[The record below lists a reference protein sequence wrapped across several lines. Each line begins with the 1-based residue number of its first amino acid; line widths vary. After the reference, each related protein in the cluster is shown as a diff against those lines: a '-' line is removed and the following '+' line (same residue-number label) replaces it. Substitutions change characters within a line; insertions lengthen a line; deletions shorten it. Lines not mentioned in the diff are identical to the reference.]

1 MTKEQFNKIRKTFN
15 EYKQGK
21 ARLDKRIKD
30 DEDWWKLRNSFEESR
45 FFYTPNDGSN
55 QFHANTGWLHN
66 IIVNKHSDAV
76 DNYPNPVILPRE
88 PGDKEEAKTLSE
100 IIPCILEQNDFE
112 EVWSAVMWQK
122 LKTGT
127 GVYKIIWDQSKLG
140 GLGDISISRVDLLN
154 LFWEPG
160 ITDIQKSRFVFQT
173 STESIENLEAK
184 YPELKGKIK
193 PRPDQSGK
201 YRTEDYISDDGK
213 ATVTEVYRKET
224 LRGKQ
229 ILSYCKYC
237 GDTLLYETK
246 GRSLYDHGLYPFV
259 FDVLFPVEASPCGYG
274 FVDLCSNTQ
283 TAIDLLMTSFVRNTM
298 VSTMPRYFSRIDGA
312 VNEEEFLD
320 ITKPIIH
327 VNGNLGDDS
336 LKPVQGSGIPS
347 NVVNV
352 YDRLVEEIRQNS
364 GNTETATGTVSSG
377 ITAASAIV
385 ALQEASGK
393 GSRDSVKGS
402 YRAFT
407 RVVSMC
413 IELQRQFYDF
423 PRKFRITEEIPEDD
437 EMFVDYS
444 NEGLKAKPV
453 ISDYGLELGYRLPV
467 FDIKVEAQKKDA
479 YSQIRQNE
487 TALQFYKLGFFV
499 PENAAA
505 ALMCMDMMEFDS
517 KDLLMAKI
525 AENAEAFAEASE
537 KQKNRQ
543 RRKLNA

>member
-1 MTKEQFNKIRKTFN
+1 MTKDQFNKLRKTFN
-15 EYKQGK
+15 DYKQGK

-66 IIVNKHSDAV
+66 IIVNKHADAV
-76 DNYPNPVILPRE
+76 DNYPSPVILPRE
-88 PGDKEEAKTLSE
+88 PGDREEARTLSE

-112 EVWSAVMWQK
+112 DVWSDVMWQK

-127 GVYKIIWDQSKLG
+127 GVYKIIWDQSKLN

-160 ITDIQKSRFVFQT
+160 ITDIQKSRYIFQT
-173 STESIENLEAK
+173 STDSIENLEAL

-193 PRPDQSGK
+193 TRPDQSSK
-201 YRTEDYISDDGK
+201 FRTEDYVSDDGK
-213 ATVTEVYRKET
+213 ATVTEVYWKET
-224 LRGKQ
+224 VRGKQ

-246 GRSLYDHGLYPFV
+246 GKSLYDHGLYPFI
-259 FDVLFPVEASPCGYG
+259 FDVLFPVEGSPCGYG
-274 FVDLCSNTQ
+274 FVDLSSNTQ

-312 VNEEEFLD
+312 VSEEEFLD
-320 ITKPIIH
+320 LTKPIIH

-336 LKPVQGSGIPS
+336 LKPVSSSGIPN

-423 PRKFRITEEIPEDD
+423 PRMFRITEEIPEDD
-437 EMFVDYS
+437 EAFVDYS

-453 ISDYGLELGYRLPV
+453 ISEYGLELGYRLPV

-479 YSQIRQNE
+479 YSQIKQNE
-487 TALQFYKLGFFV
+487 IALQFYKLGFFV

-505 ALMCMDMMEFDS
+505 ALMCIDMMEFDS
-517 KDLLMAKI
+517 KDQLMAKI
-525 AENAEAFAEASE
+525 AENAEAFTAAAE
-537 KQKNRQ
+537 KQNKQ
-543 RRKLNA
+543 TKEKA

>member
-1 MTKEQFNKIRKTFN
+1 M
-15 EYKQGK
+15 
-21 ARLDKRIKD
+21 
-30 DEDWWKLRNSFEESR
+30 
-45 FFYTPNDGSN
+45 
-55 QFHANTGWLHN
+55 
-66 IIVNKHSDAV
+66 
-76 DNYPNPVILPRE
+76 DNYPSPVILPRE
-88 PGDKEEAKTLSE
+88 PGDREEARTLSE
-100 IIPCILEQNDFE
+100 IIPCILEQNSFE

-127 GVYKIIWDQSKLG
+127 GVYKVIWDQSKLG
-140 GLGDISISRVDLLN
+140 GLGDISISRVDILN

-173 STESIENLEAK
+173 STDSIENLEAL

-193 PRPDQSGK
+193 PRPDHSSK
-201 YRTEDYISDDGK
+201 FRTEDWVSDDGK
-213 ATVTEVYRKET
+213 ATVTEVYWKENIG
-224 LRGKQ
+224 GKQ

-237 GDTLLYETK
+237 GDTLLYETDGK
-246 GRSLYDHGLYPFV
+246 TLYEHGLYPFI

-320 ITKPIIH
+320 LTKPIIH

-336 LKPVQGSGIPS
+336 LKPVQGSGIP
-347 NVVNV
+347 NNAVNV

-377 ITAASAIV
+377 LTAASAIV

-393 GSRDSVKGS
+393 GSRDSVRGS
-402 YRAFT
+402 YRAFMKI
-407 RVVSMC
+407 VGMC

-423 PRKFRITEEIPEDD
+423 PRKFRITGSFPESDG
-437 EMFVDYS
+437 MFVDYS
-444 NEGLKAKPV
+444 NDGLKAKPV

-467 FDIKVEAQKKDA
+467 FDIRVEAQKKDA
-479 YSQIRQNE
+479 YSQIKQNE
-487 TALQFYKLGFFV
+487 IALQFYKLGFFI

-505 ALMCMDMMEFDS
+505 ALMCIDMMEFDS
-517 KDLLMAKI
+517 KDQLMAKI
-525 AENAEAFAEASE
+525 AENAALSAQFTGHSS
-537 KQKNRQ
+537 Q
-543 RRKLNA
+543 